1 MLAPCGTIGGDYD
14 YDGDD
19 DDDDGDKEDNNYGD
33 ED

>member
-19 DDDDGDKEDNNYGD
+19 DDKEDNNYGD